1 MVSLAR
7 QEADLP
13 AVLPADAESVA
24 TSPLVLA
31 MPRHL
36 NSVRP
41 FHDLAD
47 ALGQMLRAEYAP
59 EHFALAPLPQAGRG
73 R

>member
-1 MVSLAR
+1 M
-7 QEADLP
+7 
-13 AVLPADAESVA
+13 
-24 TSPLVLA
+24 VLA

-47 ALGQMLRAEYAP
+47 ALAQMLRAEYAP
-59 EHFALAPLPQAGRG
+59 EHFALAPLPQAAR
-73 R
+73 RR